1 MHQLIA
7 CAVLSEFVAE
17 VSKKWKKIQTM
28 LPDVIEYGVNQ
39 GIIPNRKEKKSGNGF
54 SLPSFI
60 KAAEADI
67 DHNDKRLGDG
77 RFHLPTNDISLMHS
91 AVPFLPLP
99 TAIVCAVVNF
109 IIPGLEGT
117 VINLLTLIPV
127 GITNHLGTIMSGFL
141 ALCLG
146 QTRVNYREG
155 RKLMTLIISF
165 LVGISQFFTI
175 TFFLVGWFWS
185 MAWGGLLIIYSVQYR
200 DAIRQRRQEAIA
212 TAALEALT
220 RDSIL
225 HRRDVKTLVTELKE
239 KTETK
244 KETQTNE

>member
-1 MHQLIA
+1 MDESRPPQAPRREI
-7 CAVLSEFVAE
+7 AE
-17 VSKKWKKIQTM
+17 VSKKWKKVQTM
-28 LPDVIEYGVNQ
+28 LPDVIDYGVEQ
-39 GIIPNRKEKKSGNGF
+39 GIIPKRQDKGGGNGF
-54 SLPSFI
+54 SLTSLI

-67 DHNDKRLGDG
+67 DHNDKRPGDT
-77 RFHLPTNDISLMHS
+77 RIHLPTNDITLMHS

-99 TAIVCAVVNF
+99 IAIFCA
-109 IIPGLEGT
+109 IINIIMPG
-117 VINLLTLIPV
+117 
-127 GITNHLGTIMSGFL
+127 LGTIMSGFF

-155 RKLMTLIISF
+155 QKLMTIVINS

-175 TFFLVGWFWS
+175 TFLFVGWFWS

-200 DAIRQRRQEAIA
+200 DALRQRRQEAIA

-225 HRRDVKTLVTELKE
+225 HRRDVKTLVTEHKE

-244 KETQTNE
+244 KDGGTGT